1 MTATDP
7 GIFKCAQQI
16 AASQSF
22 TLESGVNRAPAL
34 KIGANNECVWKPDSL
49 FRSKALKHQPLTTQA
64 MDMQK

>member
-1 MTATDP
+1 MTAMNP

-16 AASQSF
+16 AASHRF

-49 FRSKALKHQPLTTQA
+49 TCSVLDVFNFKHLQHS
-64 MDMQK
+64 